1 MSAACSRGDLRQA
14 RPPHPTTTPPPPR
27 SPRLAYAAEPCDKE
41 IDQARPSPTDPADLP
56 RYHRRG
62 DPRHRHCGPAGGRKA
77 GRQGGPPCPPP
88 HPRGGCGG
96 GLEGGG
102 GGSRQQHEDTDD
114 CQHTTWPCWLIESP
128 GWLVPAWRAIH
139 RGHASKTFTKDAHE
153 QAPDP

>member
-62 DPRHRHCGPAGGRKA
+62 DPRHRHCGPAGGGKA
-77 GRQGGPPCPPP
+77 GRKGGPQCRPPHPGRGHGGPPPPP
-88 HPRGGCGG
+88 PPGARRGGKGGNDRRPHIPAPVIGG
-96 GLEGGG
+96 GLREG
-102 GGSRQQHEDTDD
+102 
-114 CQHTTWPCWLIESP
+114 PP
-128 GWLVPAWRAIH
+128 RA
-139 RGHASKTFTKDAHE
+139 ASSTRTRMT
-153 QAPDP
+153 

>member
-77 GRQGGPPCPPP
+77 GTPAAPPFPPPPPGRGPGGAPRPPVRGGRPGGKRGADGPPHFAPP
-88 HPRGGCGG
+88 
-96 GLEGGG
+96 
-102 GGSRQQHEDTDD
+102 
-114 CQHTTWPCWLIESP
+114 
-128 GWLVPAWRAIH
+128 VPAGGFREGPPGA
-139 RGHASKTFTKDAHE
+139 ASSTRTRMT
-153 QAPDP
+153 